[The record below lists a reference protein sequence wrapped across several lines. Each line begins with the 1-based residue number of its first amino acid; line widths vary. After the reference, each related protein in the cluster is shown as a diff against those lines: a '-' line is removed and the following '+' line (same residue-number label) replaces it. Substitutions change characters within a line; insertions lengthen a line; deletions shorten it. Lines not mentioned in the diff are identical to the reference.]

1 MDAFAYYTLPA
12 GTALASFCTFQLLFH
27 VLSSWFS
34 AKVSPG
40 FNNLSFEKKIEWNS
54 RVVSTCHSLLVGIL
68 GLYIVFF
75 DEVVIADPLWGHS
88 SLAQMNIA
96 VTSGYLVSDLLALFL
111 YWRVIGDKYFVIHH
125 CTSLYAFFI
134 IMVVPGNPEVPQVLR
149 GQRGQRRAHDG
160 RVLPRAGGRHP
171 AVLRLHVLGVR
182 HRGLRAPRADHA
194 VLLARHLRR
203 AGRDEHHVDGQNLQG
218 LPQGPLALQAREG
231 QPQAAEREAGLRP
244 AERPPSAP
252 PTLGAWHLPV
262 PSRASASLSGLTF
275 RKGKLKL
282 CFLSQG
288 FFSDSL
294 LHYKHGQNLQGLNKK
309 VQVSP
314 PTSTSV
320 FLRESVAVPGGG
332 PGSRCRGAGSA
343 GPTLQSPT
351 GRQRPA

>member
-134 IMVVPGNPEVPQVLR
+134 IMR
-149 GQRGQRRAHDG
+149 Y
-160 RVLPRAGGRHP
+160 RVLTFVGNFR
-171 AVLRLHVLGVR
+171 
-182 HRGLRAPRADHA
+182 
-194 VLLARHLRR
+194 LLAELSSPFVNQRWFLETLKYPKFSV
-203 AGRDEHHVDGQNLQG
+203 ANVVNGVLMMVVFF
-218 LPQGPLALQAREG
+218 LARVAVIPPFYAFMCSVFG
-231 QPQAAEREAGLRP
+231 TEAYVRL
-244 AERPPSAP
+244 
-252 PTLGAWHLPV
+252 
-262 PSRASASLSGLTF
+262 GLTTQCSWLVTCVVLDVMNIMWMVRISRGCLKVLSLF
-275 RKGKLKL
+275 KREKASRRLQNGKL
-282 CFLSQG
+282 
-288 FFSDSL
+288 D
-294 LHYKHGQNLQGLNKK
+294 
-309 VQVSP
+309 
-314 PTSTSV
+314 
-320 FLRESVAVPGGG
+320 
-332 PGSRCRGAGSA
+332 
-343 GPTLQSPT
+343 
-351 GRQRPA
+351 